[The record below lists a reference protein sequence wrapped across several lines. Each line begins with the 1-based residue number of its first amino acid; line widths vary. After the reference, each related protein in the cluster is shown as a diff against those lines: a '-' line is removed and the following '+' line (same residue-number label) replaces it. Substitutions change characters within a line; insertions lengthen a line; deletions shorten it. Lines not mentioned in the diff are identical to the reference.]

1 MGTHPSKVQGK
12 RKHKETQPKGK
23 MKVNNQQKTKKRKK
37 PCANRT
43 HGYKMT
49 INDN

>member
-23 MKVNNQQKTKKRKK
+23 MKVKNQQKKKEEK
-37 PCANRT
+37 PLC
-43 HGYKMT
+43 K
-49 INDN
+49 

>member
-23 MKVNNQQKTKKRKK
+23 KKVNKQQKKKGGKTLVQIGPMVTK
-37 PCANRT
+37 
-43 HGYKMT
+43 
-49 INDN
+49 

>member
-23 MKVNNQQKTKKRKK
+23 KKVNNQQKKKEEKTLCK
-37 PCANRT
+37 
-43 HGYKMT
+43 
-49 INDN
+49 